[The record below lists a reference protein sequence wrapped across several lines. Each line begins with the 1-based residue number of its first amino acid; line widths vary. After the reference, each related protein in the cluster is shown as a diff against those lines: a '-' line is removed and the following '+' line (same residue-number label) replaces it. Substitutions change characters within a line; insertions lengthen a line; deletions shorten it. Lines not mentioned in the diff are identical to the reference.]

1 MVHNNRISVHHLFI
15 QQVLRPYYMLG
26 TVLDAGDIMVLPL
39 WCLKSSKMDRK

>member
-26 TVLDAGDIMVLPL
+26 TVLDAGYNGSAFVVL
-39 WCLKSSKMDRK
+39 KV